1 MDTETPTTLDRLP
14 EVLTVEEVARYLRVS
29 ERTVYEMVRRG
40 RMRALR
46 VGGRGRGGA
55 VRVTREALLRF
66 LAGPAPNPEPAATR
80 GRGRPRVRH

>member
-1 MDTETPTTLDRLP
+1 MDTEAPTMQDRLP

-29 ERTVYEMVRRG
+29 ERTVYEMVRCG
-40 RMRALR
+40 RMHALR

-55 VRVTREALLRF
+55 VRITREALLRF
-66 LAGPAPNPEPAATR
+66 LAGPASGAESPHR